1 MTSLSYKNGME
12 RAAIF
17 MMVALHY
24 ISMNVD
30 AMSFETLLLT
40 GAEPQMLEHG
50 SIVELWQ
57 EQASEGSR
65 GAKLCA
71 MAESRH
77 SSFLP
82 LQ

>member
-50 SIVELWQ
+50 SIVEL
-57 EQASEGSR
+57 
-65 GAKLCA
+65 
-71 MAESRH
+71 
-77 SSFLP
+77 
-82 LQ
+82 